1 MDTPQSHGLYFE
13 QFETGMEIKTLARTV
28 TEADI
33 VRFAGLSG
41 DFNRIHT
48 DAEYAAGT
56 PFGQRVAHGLLV
68 AAIASGLAVQ
78 TRFLEDT
85 ILAFREIAQ
94 WKFSRPVYIGDTVH
108 VALRVAEKKALPRL
122 GGGSVNLD
130 LYVKN
135 QRGETVQ
142 QGRWVMLVQSAPEA
156 SSS

>member
-1 MDTPQSHGLYFE
+1 MDTPQSHGLFFE

-85 ILAFREIAQ
+85 ILAFREIAK